1 MAPTSKKRGAPASA
15 SKSLVRRK
23 KVKTYDGRPT
33 RAEKSVENKKRY
45 AAEQAAGKR
54 ESRVV
59 LEKLRSEVLSP
70 KSAIGRPGF
79 PWSDKLGERLFEL
92 ISTGHGM
99 DNISQMEGMPGLGTM
114 VRWLGSEEHPFKKI
128 YARAK
133 QLLLELYEE
142 RAQLAAVNP
151 EPFVIVTERQV
162 LNRDGDIVDVVERKI
177 VDNVQRSALKLEGY
191 RWTLGY
197 LNPKK
202 HGRTPDPG
210 ASQPN
215 EQLEGLFAALK
226 AGPAE

>member
-1 MAPTSKKRGAPASA
+1 
-15 SKSLVRRK
+15 
-23 KVKTYDGRPT
+23 
-33 RAEKSVENKKRY
+33 
-45 AAEQAAGKR
+45 
-54 ESRVV
+54 
-59 LEKLRSEVLSP
+59 
-70 KSAIGRPGF
+70 
-79 PWSDKLGERLFEL
+79 
-92 ISTGHGM
+92 M

-162 LNRDGDIVDVVERKI
+162 LNRDGDIVDVIERKR